1 MKKRSRGTIGTNEI
15 VPFGENQSGRSYAV
29 RSAGHRTLTEGTS
42 RPGVTSVNVR
52 MKSRASTARLWS
64 SQASFW
70 SSTSPP
76 TVQPKPVAVEMVPK
90 STVDPLGRS
99 KRGSDRKQ

>member
-1 MKKRSRGTIGTNEI
+1 MLI

-29 RSAGHRTLTEGTS
+29 RSADHRTLTEGTS
-42 RPGVTSVNVR
+42 RPGDQRERPHEVAGFDGQVVEIPGTVLLLDR
-52 MKSRASTARLWS
+52 HLERALH
-64 SQASFW
+64 
-70 SSTSPP
+70 
-76 TVQPKPVAVEMVPK
+76 VMGEMVPK